1 MRKRR
6 PVRLGYLYIFGGSTL
21 LSAAVLF
28 VLYRLFVWT
37 YSRHSQDSGALVV
50 TLAHWIINH
59 IGKAPFAAML
69 FVLVFSGFFLLRSQ
83 KPAQDMQSLL
93 QAAEKLANHGSFTGL
108 KVLSAGELQALAVH
122 LERINSNRRGVG
134 TQHKAYKGEDPR
146 ELSAAVAG
154 DLDFSPTSG
163 SSPVLDN
170 EDAMALILRVKATLR
185 CLHEAEAAGEDSN
198 TMLRLL
204 VNARQEATGMEQALE
219 RLITG
224 S

>member
-1 MRKRR
+1 MMKRR
-6 PVRLGYLYIFGGSTL
+6 TVRVGYLYIFGGSTL
-21 LSAAVLF
+21 WSAAFLF
-28 VLYRLFVWT
+28 VLYRLFVWM
-37 YSRHSQDSGALVV
+37 YSRHSPDSGDLVV

-59 IGKAPFAAML
+59 IGKAPFTSVL

-93 QAAEKLANHGSFTGL
+93 QAAEKLAYHGSFTEL
-108 KVLSAGELQALAVH
+108 KVLSAGELQALAGH
-122 LERINSNRRGVG
+122 LERINSNRRVVG
-134 TQHKAYKGEDPR
+134 MQHKAQKGEAPI

-154 DLDFSPTSG
+154 DLDSSRTSG

-170 EDAMALILRVKATLR
+170 EDAMVLILRVKATLR
-185 CLHEAEAAGEDSN
+185 YLHEAEAAGEDSN
-198 TMLRLL
+198 AMLHLL

-219 RLITG
+219 CLITG